1 MLFQEGIAMGRSV
14 LTASALLVAVF
25 TAAAQ
30 TPGACDQLTKFKI
43 EGTNLAMA
51 KTDSVA
57 AAAAGTVRP
66 GRGPETIPVA
76 VPAYCRVE
84 GTINP
89 RAGVDGKRYGIGFAL
104 ALPAGWNG
112 GFLFQG
118 GGGLNGSVAAPL
130 GGQAAGDIPAL
141 ARGFAVVTTDTGH
154 KGAVFDGSFMQDQQA
169 ALDFAYAGVGKVTE
183 VAKLMVAQYYGSAA
197 KHSYFDGCSTGG
209 REAMLVTQ
217 RYPLYFDG
225 VISGDPAMRTGYS
238 NLADAWV
245 TVLLNQVAPKDDSG
259 KPVSA
264 KALSDAD
271 KKLVVNSILQ
281 QCDAAD
287 GVKDGLIFSKQGCR
301 FEPAALACKGA
312 KTDACLSAAQVQ
324 AIQKGF
330 AGPKNAR
337 GVNVYAGFPFDTGI
351 AANGQGGIPGLL
363 NPGPSPVGQ
372 PNFATSMD
380 VDEAAAAIAAN
391 PRTALTDTTSTDL
404 SSFFGH
410 GGKLIFYHGMSD
422 PWFSPLDTL
431 DYYERMAKENGGLD
445 QIAAKSRIYLVPGM
459 GHCQGGAATLDKF
472 DALTAMVNWVEKGT
486 APDAIVATGK
496 AYPGRSRPL
505 CAWPKFA
512 HYKGSGGS
520 AAVQGQEDA
529 RNFECRE

>member
-1 MLFQEGIAMGRSV
+1 MMRLVLFAV
-14 LTASALLVAVF
+14 LAVPLL
-25 TAAAQ
+25 AQ
-30 TPGACDQLTKFKI
+30 TPCDQLTKFRI
-43 EGTNLAMA
+43 AGTSLEIATA
-51 KTDSVA
+51 STFP
-57 AAAAGTVRP
+57 AAAAGTTRA

-76 VPAYCRVE
+76 MPSYCRID
-84 GTINP
+84 GTINA
-89 RAGVDGKRYGIGFAL
+89 RTGVDGKPYGIGFAL
-104 ALPAGWNG
+104 ALPATWNG

-118 GGGLNGSVAAPL
+118 GGGLNGSVAQPM

-141 ARGFAVVTTDTGH
+141 ARGFAVVTTDSGH
-154 KGAVFDGSFMQDQQA
+154 KGAVFDGSFMRDQQA
-169 ALDFAYAGVGKVTE
+169 ALDFAYAAIGRVTE
-183 VAKLMVAQYYGSAA
+183 VAKLIVAQYYGSAA
-197 KHSYFDGCSTGG
+197 RRSYFDGCSTGG

-245 TVLLNQVAPKDDSG
+245 TVLLNQIAPKDAAG
-259 KPVSA
+259 KPDSS
-264 KALSDAD
+264 KALSDSD
-271 KKLVVNSILQ
+271 KKLVVSSILQ

-287 GVKDGLIFSKQGCR
+287 GIKDGLIFSKEGCP
-301 FEPAALACKGA
+301 FNPAALTCKGE
-312 KTDACLSAAQVQ
+312 KTDACLTSAQVN

-330 AGPKNAR
+330 AGPKTAR
-337 GVNVYAGFPFDTGI
+337 GVPVYAAFPFDTGI

-363 NPGPSPVGQ
+363 NPGPSPVGS
-372 PNFATSMD
+372 PTVATQMD
-380 VDEAAAAIAAN
+380 VDESALTIARN
-391 PRTALTDTTSTDL
+391 SRTALTDTTSTDL

-431 DYYERMAKENGGLD
+431 GYYQQMAKENGGLD

-459 GHCQGGAATLDKF
+459 GHCQGGAATLDRF
-472 DALTAMVNWVEKGT
+472 DALTAVVDWVEKG
-486 APDAIVATGK
+486 ASPDSITATGR
-496 AYPGRSRPL
+496 AFPGRSRPL

-512 HYKGSGGS
+512 HYKGSGDS
-520 AAVQGQEDA
+520 EDA